1 MAVLVRSI
9 YVIFGHDKRF
19 FQDMDNI
26 SILLSLELSF
36 TPVCRHISMCKK
48 MLLFVTALKF
58 TQIYRYVH
66 IEYFQFS
73 QCFFVFSFLLI
84 CHRSKWNLAS
94 VVITAT
100 KNPMNGIS
108 TIAFKN
114 QNDWRYG
121 FCTTFVY
128 FFCAIRFPFVEYVH
142 TIFDREERTWKRFT
156 LTNTRTHTKRWR
168 DR

>member
-1 MAVLVRSI
+1 MDDSTQKICQFRSITRNRHVNMAVLVRSI

-26 SILLSLELSF
+26 SILLSLELPF

-73 QCFFVFSFLLI
+73 QCFFCVFVSFDL
-84 CHRSKWNLAS
+84 
-94 VVITAT
+94 
-100 KNPMNGIS
+100 P
-108 TIAFKN
+108 
-114 QNDWRYG
+114 
-121 FCTTFVY
+121 
-128 FFCAIRFPFVEYVH
+128 
-142 TIFDREERTWKRFT
+142 
-156 LTNTRTHTKRWR
+156 
-168 DR
+168 